1 MKLSFSIPSNSNSKA
16 KKPVSDKD
24 EGQSDDNNAKQY
36 VTEFDPTKTL
46 QSTRTPIIQPIQN
59 EYQPHKKLKNIDLLL
74 HPDPSTDLR
83 FELQTLSPDPPDPMS
98 FGLNLRQPTATAT
111 SLTKEA
117 RVEDEMLEKLR
128 YDLKRLPE
136 DRGFE
141 EFEEM
146 PVEDFAKALL
156 KGYGW
161 HEGRGVGKNAKEDV
175 KIKQYTKRTDKEG
188 LGFFSASLDSKISN
202 KNSSNGNGRGSVKE
216 KESEKNKD
224 GFSVGKE
231 VRVIFGKK
239 ENLGLKGTI
248 VERLGSDS
256 IILRVEKSGESVKVP
271 VSDVAELGSGE
282 EERCLKELKDLKIKE
297 EKKSGD
303 GDREHR
309 PVNKRSVESRESLI
323 IGNGGIV
330 KERGV
335 QWLRSHIRVRIIS
348 KVLKG
353 GKLYLKKG
361 EVVDVVGPY
370 KCDVSMDESRELV
383 QSVDQD
389 LLEKALPRRGGPVL
403 VLYGKHKVAY
413 GNLVQRDLDREVGV
427 VQDYGSHELLNVKL
441 EQIAEYVGDP
451 SYIGY

>member
-1 MKLSFSIPSNSNSKA
+1 
-16 KKPVSDKD
+16 
-24 EGQSDDNNAKQY
+24 
-36 VTEFDPTKTL
+36 
-46 QSTRTPIIQPIQN
+46 
-59 EYQPHKKLKNIDLLL
+59 
-74 HPDPSTDLR
+74 
-83 FELQTLSPDPPDPMS
+83 
-98 FGLNLRQPTATAT
+98 
-111 SLTKEA
+111 
-117 RVEDEMLEKLR
+117 
-128 YDLKRLPE
+128 
-136 DRGFE
+136 
-141 EFEEM
+141 
-146 PVEDFAKALL
+146 
-156 KGYGW
+156 
-161 HEGRGVGKNAKEDV
+161 
-175 KIKQYTKRTDKEG
+175 
-188 LGFFSASLDSKISN
+188 
-202 KNSSNGNGRGSVKE
+202 
-216 KESEKNKD
+216 
-224 GFSVGKE
+224 VGKE
-231 VRVIFGKK
+231 VRVFFGKK
-239 ENLGLKGTI
+239 ENLGLNGTI

-256 IILRVEKSGESVKVP
+256 IILRVEKSGESVKVR

-297 EKKSGD
+297 EKKSSD
-303 GDREHR
+303 GDREQR

-348 KVLKG
+348 KDLKG

-389 LLEKALPRRGGPVL
+389 LLENALPRRGGPVL
-403 VLYGKHKVAY
+403 VLYGKHRGAY

>member
-1 MKLSFSIPSNSNSKA
+1 
-16 KKPVSDKD
+16 
-24 EGQSDDNNAKQY
+24 
-36 VTEFDPTKTL
+36 
-46 QSTRTPIIQPIQN
+46 
-59 EYQPHKKLKNIDLLL
+59 
-74 HPDPSTDLR
+74 
-83 FELQTLSPDPPDPMS
+83 
-98 FGLNLRQPTATAT
+98 
-111 SLTKEA
+111 
-117 RVEDEMLEKLR
+117 MLEKLR

-156 KGYGW
+156 MGYGW

-188 LGFFSASLDSKISN
+188 LGFFSASLDSKNSN
-202 KNSSNGNGRGSVKE
+202 KNSSNGDGSGSVKE
-216 KESEKNKD
+216 KESEKNKN

-231 VRVIFGKK
+231 VRVFFGKK

-256 IILRVEKSGESVKVP
+256 IILRVEKSGESVKVR

-297 EKKSGD
+297 EKKSSD
-303 GDREHR
+303 GDREQR

-348 KVLKG
+348 KDLKG

-389 LLEKALPRRGGPVL
+389 LLENALPRRGGPVL
-403 VLYGKHKVAY
+403 VLYGKHRGAY

>member
-1 MKLSFSIPSNSNSKA
+1 MKLSFSIPSNSNSK
-16 KKPVSDKD
+16 KPVSDKD
-24 EGQSDDNNAKQY
+24 EGQSDDSNTKQY
-36 VTEFDPTKTL
+36 VTEFDPTETL
-46 QSTRTPIIQPIQN
+46 QSTRTPIIKPIQN
-59 EYQPHKKLKNIDLLL
+59 EYQPHKKLKSTDLLL

-83 FELQTLSPDPPDPMS
+83 FELQTFSPDPMS
-98 FGLNLRQPTATAT
+98 FGLNLRQPTAT

-117 RVEDEMLEKLR
+117 RVEDVMLEKLR

-175 KIKQYTKRTDKEG
+175 KIKQYTKRTYKEG
-188 LGFFSASLDSKISN
+188 LGFFSASLDSKNSN
-202 KNSSNGNGRGSVKE
+202 KNSSNGNGSVKE

-256 IILRVEKSGESVKVP
+256 IILRVEKSGESVEVR

-297 EKKSGD
+297 EKKSSD

-335 QWLRSHIRVRIIS
+335 QWLRSHIRVRIIT
-348 KVLKG
+348 KDLKG

-383 QSVDQD
+383 QGVDQD
-389 LLEKALPRRGGPVL
+389 LLENALPRRGGPVL
-403 VLYGKHKVAY
+403 VLYGKHRGAY
-413 GNLVQRDLDREVGV
+413 GNLVQRDMDREVGV

>member
-16 KKPVSDKD
+16 KKPVSEKD
-24 EGQSDDNNAKQY
+24 EGQSDDNNTKQY

-188 LGFFSASLDSKISN
+188 LGFFSASLDSKNSN
-202 KNSSNGNGRGSVKE
+202 KNSSNGDGSGSVKE

-231 VRVIFGKK
+231 VRVFFGKK

-256 IILRVEKSGESVKVP
+256 IILRVEKSGESVKVR

-297 EKKSGD
+297 EKKSSD
-303 GDREHR
+303 GDREQR

-348 KVLKG
+348 KDLKG

-389 LLEKALPRRGGPVL
+389 LLENALPRRGGPVL
-403 VLYGKHKVAY
+403 VLYGKHRGAY